1 MIATRHK
8 AIFALLVLLAML
20 AAWRVVG
27 QMQAERHAATD
38 PERALHWR
46 PNDPRALQV
55 LAERR
60 LQAGDGAGAAKLARQ
75 LLAHEPLQ
83 GQAYRVLAQVAEREG
98 DPRQALKLHLIAARL
113 APRDLA
119 TQAWLTQH
127 FLQKGDYRQA
137 LSHVDRVLR
146 MSPAAGKRVYPVFA
160 QLARDDAF
168 AEALAI
174 MLAEHPPWRPGLLA
188 ALQDPRAGDPVAAGR
203 ILQALK
209 ARGDLTPE
217 DEARWLDS
225 LMKQGRWGEAFARWA
240 DGVPKPGGRLPL
252 LYNGGF
258 ESTPTS
264 TGFDWRVRKVPGVVA
279 RVETLAGA
287 SGSAAYLRFLNRR
300 VGESG
305 LEHPLYLSPGDYR
318 LDARLRAQA
327 LRSELGLQWRISCA
341 SGGREL
347 GRGEAIEGSFGWQGR
362 SVAFTVPTRGCEGQW
377 LRLVNPV
384 SAGAGQRVSGEL
396 WIDDVAVSVRRP

>member
-1 MIATRHK
+1 
-8 AIFALLVLLAML
+8 
-20 AAWRVVG
+20 
-27 QMQAERHAATD
+27 
-38 PERALHWR
+38 
-46 PNDPRALQV
+46 
-55 LAERR
+55 
-60 LQAGDGAGAAKLARQ
+60 
-75 LLAHEPLQ
+75 
-83 GQAYRVLAQVAEREG
+83 
-98 DPRQALKLHLIAARL
+98 
-113 APRDLA
+113 
-119 TQAWLTQH
+119 
-127 FLQKGDYRQA
+127 
-137 LSHVDRVLR
+137 
-146 MSPAAGKRVYPVFA
+146 
-160 QLARDDAF
+160 
-168 AEALAI
+168 
-174 MLAEHPPWRPGLLA
+174 
-188 ALQDPRAGDPVAAGR
+188 
-203 ILQALK
+203 
-209 ARGDLTPE
+209 
-217 DEARWLDS
+217 
-225 LMKQGRWGEAFARWA
+225 
-240 DGVPKPGGRLPL
+240 L

-318 LDARLRAQA
+318 LEARLRAQA

-377 LRLVNPV
+377 VRLVNPV